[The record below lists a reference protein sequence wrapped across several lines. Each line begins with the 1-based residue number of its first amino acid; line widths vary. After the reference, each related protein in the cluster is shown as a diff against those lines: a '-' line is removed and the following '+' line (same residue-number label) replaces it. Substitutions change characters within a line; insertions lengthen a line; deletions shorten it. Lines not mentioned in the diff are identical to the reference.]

1 MTEVSPCNESLSSKD
16 ETMKN
21 EYQSD
26 SMEESF
32 SWSASFSK
40 DLCQS
45 ISSQNHTVLLNLL
58 RKYIK
63 NVSSEAVD
71 CSREPELAAELSNHI
86 NRTLTFFYF
95 YWLDIKEQC
104 DDQVTN
110 LYLNKISDLLSIY
123 LEIKLPGTNLFN
135 TIFINLENSTE
146 HVLRVLLN
154 AKLSKLDQAVYE
166 PIFSKCFS
174 KSGCLTDRSYV

>member
-1 MTEVSPCNESLSSKD
+1 MEVSPCKESLLIKD

-21 EYQSD
+21 QYKTGEST
-26 SMEESF
+26 EETF
-32 SWSASFSK
+32 SWSLEFSK

-45 ISSQNHTVLLNLL
+45 ISNQNHTILLNLL

-63 NVSSEAVD
+63 NVSEEAVE
-71 CSREPELAAELSNHI
+71 CNQKPKLAAELSNHI

-123 LEIKLPGTNLFN
+123 LEIKLPPTNLFN

-154 AKLSKLDQAVYE
+154 AKLSKLDHSIYE

-174 KSGCLTDRSYV
+174 KSTSLTATSYV